1 MFYYTYFMTR
11 LRTVVG
17 VAAYFTEHFFLQSMQ
32 IAQIEIRLHD
42 AHLGTHYVLP
52 TNNKR
57 SYYI

>member
-17 VAAYFTEHFFLQSMQ
+17 VAAYFTEHFLQSMQ
-32 IAQIEIRLHD
+32 IAQIDNRLHY
-42 AHLGTHYVLP
+42 AHLGTNSVLP

-57 SYYI
+57 S